1 MVALKH
7 VLCPVDLSEL
17 SIRALT
23 CAGRISDWYQSQLI
37 VLHVVPA
44 FEPMEVAPA
53 ALFDRVQFIYPMTQE
68 QIEERLK
75 DAMRNA
81 GVTADGARVVATAGE
96 PSHVIVNE
104 ALATGADLVVV
115 ATHGRTGWD
124 RLMLG
129 SVAERVLRRAQCPV
143 LTVPPPAKALA
154 DAHTPAQMTIRSVL
168 CPVDFSAAALEAVEF
183 AMDVA
188 NRANASVTFL
198 HVIEWLA
205 EEDPRQTSHVAVPEF
220 RQSLLQNAREQLDA
234 LVARQQPLE
243 RGVKMEVAA
252 GRAHRQIARVA
263 SDMKADLIVLGAHG
277 RGGPPLAAL
286 GSTSEQVVRA
296 APCPVLTVRSPGG
309 HAIASRNS
317 HVPDL

>member
-1 MVALKH
+1 MVALKQ

-23 CAGRISDWYQSQLI
+23 YAGRINEWYPSQLV
-37 VLHVVPA
+37 VLHVVPT

-53 ALFDRVQFIYPMTQE
+53 ALFDRVQFVYPMTQE
-68 QIEERLK
+68 QIEERLQ
-75 DAMRNA
+75 DAMRKA
-81 GVTADGARVVATAGE
+81 GVTADGARVVAKAGD
-96 PSHVIVNE
+96 PTRVIVNE
-104 ALATGADLVVV
+104 ALATGADLVLV

-124 RLMLG
+124 HLMLG
-129 SVAERVLRRAQCPV
+129 SVAENVLRRARCPV

-154 DAHTPAQMTIRSVL
+154 DAHTPTQMTIRSVL
-168 CPVDFSAAALEAVEF
+168 CPMDFSAAALHAAEF

-205 EEDPRQTSHVAVPEF
+205 EEDPHQTSHAGTPEF
-220 RQSLLQNAREQLDA
+220 RQSLMQDTREQLDA

-243 RGVKMEVAA
+243 RGVKTEVAA

-286 GSTSEQVVRA
+286 GSTSEQVARA
-296 APCPVLTVRSPGG
+296 ALCPVLTVRSTGG
-309 HAIASRNS
+309 FA
-317 HVPDL
+317 